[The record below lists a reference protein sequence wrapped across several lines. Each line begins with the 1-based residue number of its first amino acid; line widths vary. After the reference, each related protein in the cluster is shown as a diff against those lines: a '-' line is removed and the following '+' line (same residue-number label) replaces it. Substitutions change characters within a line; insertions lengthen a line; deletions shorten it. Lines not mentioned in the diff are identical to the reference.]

1 VTHGLSWVPVALHLE
16 VVEDGVDV
24 GKFFAAESD
33 VCCRDVLLDSLYVGG
48 AGDGDGLGASVA
60 SLLEEGGRRKERI
73 TRFPS
78 NKQAATSRGCTGE
91 DTTLT

>member
-24 GKFFAAESD
+24 GKFFAAESN

-60 SLLEEGGRRKERI
+60 FLLKEGGSSESLAFRR
-73 TRFPS
+73 
-78 NKQAATSRGCTGE
+78 TSKRQRVE
-91 DTTLT
+91 VALKKDTKLT